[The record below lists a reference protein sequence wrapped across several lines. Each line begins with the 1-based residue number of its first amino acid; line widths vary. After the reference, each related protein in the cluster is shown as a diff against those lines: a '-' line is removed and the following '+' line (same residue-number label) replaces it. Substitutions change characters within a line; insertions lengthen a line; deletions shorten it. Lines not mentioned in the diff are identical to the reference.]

1 MPSGY
6 VQKGHEDKVY
16 KLKKA
21 LYGLKQALRAW
32 NTRIYQYFHDNG
44 FEKCPYEHPLYL
56 KKEADGNMLFAC
68 LYVDDLIFTG
78 NNPTKFKEF
87 KRSMVQEFEMT
98 DIGLMAHFLSIEVAQ
113 RKDEIFMS
121 QSGYAT
127 KILKRYGIENCNPVN
142 TPVDSEVELKKGT
155 KTGNVDPTYFKSLV
169 GSLRYL
175 TYTKP
180 DILYGVGLISSYME
194 TSDQSHLYATKR
206 ILCYIK
212 GTIDD
217 DLFYEPTNNFNLV
230 GYSDSDW
237 GCDLDERK
245 STTEFAFFMRNTVF
259 TWSSK
264 KQAIVTLLTCEAE
277 HVAANSTMCHA
288 IWLRNVS
295 KHLGFPQE
303 NPTEIYVDNRSAI
316 ALAKNP
322 VYHERRCSKCN
333 NTTIVIIIATSVT
346 GTVTILIVLFTIFL
360 RKRKHKK
367 PTEKIEIA
375 DEISGAE
382 SLRYDFSTIKDATD
396 NFSDSNK
403 LGQGGF
409 GPVYKGKLPN
419 GQEIAVKRL
428 SKNSGQGEVEF
439 KNEVLLVAKLQH
451 RNLVRT
457 LGFCMEGT
465 ERLLMYEFMPNGSLD
480 HFLFD
485 PNKQAYLDWDM
496 RYKIIGGI
504 TRGLLYLHEDSRL
517 RIIHRDMK
525 ASNVLLDENMNPK
538 ISDFGMARLF
548 VLDETHGNTNK
559 VVGTYG
565 YMPPEYV
572 TYGQFSIKSDVFSFG
587 VLVLE
592 IISGQ
597 KNSHFQKA
605 ENEENLLTYTWKNWK
620 DGRASNVIDATIL
633 KASSNCVQ
641 DIMRCIHIGL
651 LCVQENVANR
661 PTMAS
666 VVLMLSSFS
675 LTLSLP
681 SQPAFFMQST
691 INPQSGSSNVN
702 EASITELYPR

>member
-1 MPSGY
+1 MVYWRLLFFLSHTLITITITIAQPEFIFSYCVPNRTNSTTTYEANLKTLFSSLSSAIDSYGFYNASLGQNSDRVNAIVLCRGDVELGICRSCVSDSTHKLIQVCPKYMEAIAWYDYCMLRY
-6 VQKGHEDKVY
+6 VWKFIFFIILHYDPAAVWNPENVSNVAGFN
-16 KLKKA
+16 
-21 LYGLKQALRAW
+21 QALKPLL
-32 NTRIYQYFHDNG
+32 
-44 FEKCPYEHPLYL
+44 EKL
-56 KKEADGNMLFAC
+56 
-68 LYVDDLIFTG
+68 
-78 NNPTKFKEF
+78 
-87 KRSMVQEFEMT
+87 RSQ
-98 DIGLMAHFLSIEVAQ
+98 AAQ
-113 RKDEIFMS
+113 
-121 QSGYAT
+121 G
-127 KILKRYGIENCNPVN
+127 
-142 TPVDSEVELKKGT
+142 
-155 KTGNVDPTYFKSLV
+155 
-169 GSLRYL
+169 GSLRKFATGMTSADTFL
-175 TYTKP
+175 TIYGLLQCTP
-180 DILYGVGLISSYME
+180 DLSQQQCIDCLDRATSFIS
-194 TSDQSHLYATKR
+194 DCCNAR
-206 ILCYIK
+206 K
-212 GTIDD
+212 GARV
-217 DLFYEPTNNFNLV
+217 LAPSCNLRYELNHFYNDTLV
-230 GYSDSDW
+230 PPPSPRPG
-237 GCDLDERK
+237 
-245 STTEFAFFMRNTVF
+245 
-259 TWSSK
+259 
-264 KQAIVTLLTCEAE
+264 
-277 HVAANSTMCHA
+277 NS
-288 IWLRNVS
+288 
-295 KHLGFPQE
+295 
-303 NPTEIYVDNRSAI
+303 
-316 ALAKNP
+316 
-322 VYHERRCSKCN
+322 
-333 NTTIVIIIATSVT
+333 TTIVIIIATSVT

-367 PTEKIEIA
+367 PTEKIEIT

-382 SLRYDFSTIKDATD
+382 SLRYDFSTVKDATD

-504 TRGLLYLHEDSRL
+504 ARGLLYLHEDSRL

>member
-1 MPSGY
+1 
-6 VQKGHEDKVY
+6 
-16 KLKKA
+16 
-21 LYGLKQALRAW
+21 
-32 NTRIYQYFHDNG
+32 
-44 FEKCPYEHPLYL
+44 
-56 KKEADGNMLFAC
+56 
-68 LYVDDLIFTG
+68 
-78 NNPTKFKEF
+78 
-87 KRSMVQEFEMT
+87 
-98 DIGLMAHFLSIEVAQ
+98 
-113 RKDEIFMS
+113 
-121 QSGYAT
+121 
-127 KILKRYGIENCNPVN
+127 
-142 TPVDSEVELKKGT
+142 
-155 KTGNVDPTYFKSLV
+155 
-169 GSLRYL
+169 
-175 TYTKP
+175 
-180 DILYGVGLISSYME
+180 ME
-194 TSDQSHLYATKR
+194 TSDQSHLYAAKR

-212 GTIDD
+212 
-217 DLFYEPTNNFNLV
+217 
-230 GYSDSDW
+230 DSDW
-237 GCDLDERK
+237 GRDLDERK
-245 STTEFAFFMRNTVF
+245 STTG
-259 TWSSK
+259 S
-264 KQAIVTLLTCEAE
+264 
-277 HVAANSTMCHA
+277 
-288 IWLRNVS
+288 
-295 KHLGFPQE
+295 
-303 NPTEIYVDNRSAI
+303 
-316 ALAKNP
+316 
-322 VYHERRCSKCN
+322 N

-367 PTEKIEIA
+367 PTEKIEIT

-382 SLRYDFSTIKDATD
+382 SLRYDFSTVKDATD

-504 TRGLLYLHEDSRL
+504 ARGLLYLHEDSRL